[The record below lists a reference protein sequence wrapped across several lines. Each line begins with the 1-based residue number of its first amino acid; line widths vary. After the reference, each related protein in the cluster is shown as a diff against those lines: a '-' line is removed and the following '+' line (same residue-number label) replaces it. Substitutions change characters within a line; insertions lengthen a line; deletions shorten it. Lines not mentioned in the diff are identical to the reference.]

1 MALYLHDYVTTVVL
15 YLHDYGSNIVS
26 VLNVS
31 RLTRSYQSVSDADH
45 VSLTKPDSDQSSF
58 KLTQVVS
65 GCLDCVVTISSSD
78 TDHW

>member
-1 MALYLHDYVTTVVL
+1 MYGNAYIDYVTTVVL
-15 YLHDYGSNIVS
+15 YLHDYGSNIVG

-58 KLTQVVS
+58 KLTQVVLIVLLLS
-65 GCLDCVVTISSSD
+65 AHQTLT
-78 TDHW
+78 T